1 MSPARIVRL
10 ALAYWAGVFAF
21 GFALGTARV
30 LLVAPA
36 IGAIAAVLIEVP
48 LMLAASWWLARRLLA
63 DCGPTAG
70 EAAAIGA
77 LAFALLMASEA
88 LLARALGQRPGE
100 WLAAMATVPG
110 AIGLAGQL
118 GFAAI
123 PTLARRTG

>member
-1 MSPARIVRL
+1 MSAARVVGL
-10 ALAYWAGVFAF
+10 ALGYWAGVFAL

-30 LLVAPA
+30 VLVAPA

-48 LMLAASWWLARRLLA
+48 LMLAASWWLARRLI
-63 DCGPTAG
+63 AG
-70 EAAAIGA
+70 RAQSAAEAAAIGA
-77 LAFALLMASEA
+77 LAFALLMVSEA

-110 AIGLAGQL
+110 AIGFAGQL

-123 PTLARRTG
+123 PWLARPG